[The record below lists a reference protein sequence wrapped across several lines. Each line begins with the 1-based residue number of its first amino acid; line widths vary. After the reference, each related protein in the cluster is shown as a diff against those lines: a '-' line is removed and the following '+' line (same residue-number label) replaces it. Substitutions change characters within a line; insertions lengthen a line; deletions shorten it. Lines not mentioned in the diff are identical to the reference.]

1 MHQSNLTG
9 GRIAY
14 PVMEGVLAAC
24 RAVYSPGA
32 PLVNLPMSG
41 AGAALRNQS
50 QWAQALRA
58 GTVSAY
64 VQGKTITITGPAG
77 TPVPL
82 TAPPGTRVGSAAG
95 PAFGAAYGGDRSAYT
110 RLGARPLTLVL
121 GSAPYR
127 GRELA

>member
-14 PVMEGVLAAC
+14 PVMEGVLAAY
-24 RAVYSPGA
+24 RAVYGPGA
-32 PLVNLPMSG
+32 PLVNLPMSR
-41 AGAALRNQS
+41 AGAALRNQTR
-50 QWAQALRA
+50 WAQALRA

-64 VQGKTITITGPAG
+64 VQGKTVTVTGPAG

-82 TAPPGTRVGSAAG
+82 TAPAGTRVGAAAG
-95 PAFGAAYGGDRSAYT
+95 PAFGEPYGGGRSGFT
-110 RLGARPLTLVL
+110 RLGPGPLTLVL

-127 GRELA
+127 GA